1 MLMNGTLP
9 ELIVLALGGSIA
21 PPLLFLTV
29 LFLGSCLQTWMGKN
43 YRNITVV
50 ICLVFGTFLLL
61 SGLLGA

>member
-1 MLMNGTLP
+1 MVFAIPVLV
-9 ELIVLALGGSIA
+9 LIGLYAAA
-21 PPLLFLTV
+21 PQRASAI
-29 LFLGSCLQTWMGKN
+29 LGSLHTWMGKN